1 MSDFKVIETQ
11 EDFDKAIQKR
21 LAQKDRELE
30 EQFKDYLSPE
40 KAKDL
45 KAEYEKRL
53 EEANKLLESA
63 NAKLTDHDKI
73 VSDLTQRAQAAET
86 SLLKSKIAIEK
97 GIPIEFASR
106 LMGANEEE
114 LSKDA
119 DSIAKLFGKAPAAT
133 APLHTNEPAGS
144 RTSAPNNTNAAMLGF
159 LNQIHEQLQTD

>member
-30 EQFKDYLSPE
+30 EQYKDYLSPE

-86 SLLKSKIAIEK
+86 SLLKNKVAIEK

-119 DSIAKLFGKAPAAT
+119 DSIAKLFGKAKT
-133 APLHTNEPAGS
+133 QSAPLHTTEVAGS
-144 RTSAPNNTNAAMLGF
+144 HAPQQTNTNAALLGM
-159 LNQIHEQLQTD
+159 LNQLNEQMQPN

>member
-21 LAQKDRELE
+21 LTQKDRELE
-30 EQFKDYLSPE
+30 EQYKDYLSPE

-86 SLLKSKIAIEK
+86 SLLKSKVAIEK

-119 DSIAKLFGKAPAAT
+119 DSIAKLFGKAKPQA
-133 APLHTNEPAGS
+133 APLHTNEVGGS
-144 RTSAPNNTNAAMLGF
+144 HAPQQTNTNAALLGM
-159 LNQIHEQLQTD
+159 LNQLNEQMQPN